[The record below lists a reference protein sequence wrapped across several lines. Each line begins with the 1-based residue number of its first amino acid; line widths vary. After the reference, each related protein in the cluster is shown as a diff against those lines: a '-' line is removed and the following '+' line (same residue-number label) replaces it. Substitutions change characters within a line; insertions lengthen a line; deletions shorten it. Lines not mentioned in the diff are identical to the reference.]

1 MQLKGKRVVVTG
13 GSSGIGAELAAQLAA
28 RGNAVVLVANDA
40 ERLRRTSETI
50 QAKAAAPVTAFA
62 CDIGR
67 SQQIDDVTARI
78 LADGP
83 VDVLVNNAGY
93 GLYRAFEAEDVD
105 EIERLLAVN
114 LVGHVRFTKRL
125 LEPMVERRSGAI
137 SFVASIAGRIPITPN
152 AVYCAAK
159 HGMFGL
165 AEALR
170 YELRRFGI
178 EVTAVCPG
186 RVDTP
191 FFDHP
196 TFRERTRGPE
206 NSGSIGVERVGRAII
221 GAIERARPVT
231 YVPGTLGLA
240 TWLYESLPPITRP
253 LFSRVMGARIERLY
267 ADVTR

>member
-1 MQLKGKRVVVTG
+1 
-13 GSSGIGAELAAQLAA
+13 
-28 RGNAVVLVANDA
+28 VLVAHDE
-40 ERLRRTSETI
+40 ERLRRTEETI
-50 QAKAAAPVTAFA
+50 RAATGADVSSVV

-67 SQQIDDVTARI
+67 SDEIDAAAERL
-78 LADGP
+78 LAGGP

-93 GLYRAFEAEDVD
+93 GVYRAFEAEDAD

-125 LEPMVERRSGAI
+125 LAPMIERRSGAI
-137 SFVASIAGRIPITPN
+137 SFVASIAGRVPITPN
-152 AVYCAAK
+152 ATYCAAK

-170 YELRRFGI
+170 YELRRFGV

-186 RVDTP
+186 RVETP

-206 NSGSIGVERVGRAII
+206 NKGAIGVERVGRAIV

-231 YVPGTLGLA
+231 YVPGTLGVA
-240 TWLYESLPPITRP
+240 TWLYESLPLITKP